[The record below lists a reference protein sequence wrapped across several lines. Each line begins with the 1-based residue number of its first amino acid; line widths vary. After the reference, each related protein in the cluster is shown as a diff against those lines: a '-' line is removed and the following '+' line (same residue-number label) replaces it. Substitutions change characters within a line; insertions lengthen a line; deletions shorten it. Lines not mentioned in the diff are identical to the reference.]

1 MNRRLA
7 HVGLLFVSLAF
18 AQSDTAYI
26 SGEVTDAT
34 GAVVPGVEISVINVN
49 TGIARRV
56 ESNAAGMYVAGNLA
70 PGEYQLTAE
79 KTGFK
84 SVHRTG
90 VLLQVDQKARQDI
103 RLDLGST
110 AESIEVTAHAEQ
122 FLKPASSELGDV
134 TSESEIRELPL
145 NGRNFL
151 SLVPLTVGSAEAPPG
166 VFQNLMGGAGFSL
179 NGLRLNASSYTID
192 GFDNNNPGTNV
203 PWNIL
208 PADAIEEFSV
218 STNNFSAEYGRSAGG
233 VVSMRMRSGTNAY
246 HGSAFDFF
254 RNNLL
259 DANDF
264 FSNRT
269 GQARAPYRYNQFGA
283 TFGGPIR
290 RNKTFFFADY
300 QGTRNI
306 ASNTAIGSVPILP
319 LRTGDFTSLAVNV
332 WDPNNV
338 TGYNGATPVRAP
350 FPGKIIPAGAQNPVG
365 QNLVALY
372 PAPNLGG
379 TFNNFVT
386 TKRSTLPLDS
396 ADLKVDHNF
405 SPTDIFSVRYDI
417 SSSSSFTNP
426 LFGPAGGG
434 GTNGQGRQQ
443 QLGSTYNRTFSPSV
457 LNELRFLWIHS
468 TGSLMPGTYGT
479 AVNTQVGIPGINTND
494 HTSGLG
500 WICPA
505 GFNCLGGDL
514 GLPQDGRNENFQ
526 FGDNVTVMRGRHNIK
541 AGYSLVLR
549 YMNFYQPMTPRGTFN
564 FNQLVTS
571 NAGAGGHAIASMLIG
586 YPALMQRDILDHYMD
601 VRTYETSAFI
611 RDDFRVNKRLTLNL
625 GLRWDLFTPQVEA
638 NDQQSNF
645 DPATKSM
652 LLAGKNGNSRSLVNA
667 DKKDFGPRVGF
678 AYQLGKT
685 AATVLRGGYGIS
697 YLPERDSV
705 AQLRISYNPP
715 FYFYQTITQ
724 SGLLTPTRKI
734 SDGLP
739 APVAPDPAQPSGA
752 LQYQQPNMRNASV
765 QYWNFDVQ
773 RALTRTL
780 ILDVAYAGN
789 HGTHLLTL
797 RNINQPAPAPV
808 QVFPVSP
815 NIGYLN
821 LFEGRGGS
829 LYHSLQVKLAKSY
842 GNGLSLRA
850 SYTYAK
856 AIDDSPGFWPVD
868 TSARYPQDSSNF
880 VSERGLS
887 AFDVRHRMTLNY
899 NYDLPFGRGKK
910 LLANASPLLNA
921 IVGGWQLT
929 GITVISS
936 GLPFTP
942 IMATNRANTANNGE
956 LRPDRLLS
964 GPSPSF
970 DRNIDHWFD
979 KSAFALP
986 ALYTYGDSGR
996 NILNGPGRV
1005 NLDAGLFKN
1014 FKLTE
1019 KTRLQFRG
1027 EFFNLLNHAQFG
1039 FPNRFFDT
1047 APGGSIN
1054 SLVKPPRQVQLA
1066 LKIIF

>member
-1 MNRRLA
+1 LA
-7 HVGLLFVSLAF
+7 HVGLILASLAF

-34 GAVVPGVEISVINVN
+34 GAVVPGVRISVINVS
-49 TGIARRV
+49 TGIGRRV
-56 ESNAAGMYVAGNLA
+56 ESNAAGMYAVPNLS
-70 PGEYQLTAE
+70 PGEYRITAE

-84 SVHRTG
+84 SLLRKG
-90 VLLQVDQKARQDI
+90 VVLQVDQKARQDI

-110 AESIEVTAHAEQ
+110 AESIEVTAHVEQ

-134 TSESEIRELPL
+134 TSEAEIRDLPL
-145 NGRNFL
+145 NGRNAL

-179 NGLRLNASSYTID
+179 NGLRINSSSYTID
-192 GFDNNNPGTNV
+192 GFDNNNTGINS

-218 STNNFSAEYGRSAGG
+218 LTNNFSAEYGRSSGG

-246 HGSAFDFF
+246 HGSAFEFF
-254 RNNLL
+254 RNDVL

-269 GQARAPYRYNQFGA
+269 GQPRAPYRYNQFGA
-283 TFGGPIR
+283 TFGGPLK

-306 ASNTAIGSVPILP
+306 TYNTAIGSVPILP

-350 FPGKIIPAGAQNPVG
+350 FPGKIIPASAQNPVG
-365 QNLVALY
+365 RKIAALY
-372 PAPNLGG
+372 PVSNLGG

-405 SPTDIFSVRYDI
+405 SPTDIVSVRYDI
-417 SSSSSFTNP
+417 ASSSSFTNP
-426 LFGPAGGG
+426 MFGDAGGG
-434 GTNGQGRQQ
+434 GSYGQGRQQ
-443 QLGSTYNRTFSPSV
+443 QLGATYNRTFSPTL
-457 LNELRFLWIHS
+457 LNEFRFLWVRGRS
-468 TGSLMPGTYGT
+468 SVFPGTYGSD
-479 AVNTQVGIPGINTND
+479 VNTQLGIPGINTNKD
-494 HTSGLG
+494 TSGMA
-500 WICPA
+500 WVCPA

-514 GLPQDGRNENFQ
+514 GFPQDGNPNTFQ
-526 FGDNVTVMRGRHNIK
+526 FGDNVTLMRGRHNIK

-549 YMNFYQPMTPRGTFN
+549 YMNFYQPSTPRGTFN

-571 NAGAGGHAIASMLIG
+571 NGGAGGNAIASLLVG
-586 YPALMQRDILDHYMD
+586 YPALMQRDILDHYM
-601 VRTYETSAFI
+601 VTRGYETNAFV

-625 GLRWDLFTPQVEA
+625 GLRWDLFMPHVEG
-638 NDQQSNF
+638 NDRQSNF
-645 DPATKSM
+645 DPATRSM
-652 LLAGKNGNSRSLVNA
+652 LLAGKDGNSRALVNA

-705 AQLRISYNPP
+705 AQMRLPYNPP
-715 FYFYQTITQ
+715 FYFFQTITQ
-724 SGLLTPTRKI
+724 SGLLTPTRAI

-739 APVAPDPAQPSGA
+739 APAAPDPRQPSA
-752 LQYQQPNMRNASV
+752 SIQYQQPNLRNASV
-765 QYWNFDVQ
+765 QYWNLDVQ

-797 RNINQPAPAPV
+797 RNINQPAPGPV

-815 NIGYLN
+815 SIGYLN
-821 LFEGRGGS
+821 TFEGRGNS
-829 LYHSLQVKLAKSY
+829 AYHSLQVKLAKTYS
-842 GNGLSLRA
+842 NGLSLRA

-868 TSARYPQDSSNF
+868 TSARYPQDSLNYA
-880 VSERGLS
+880 SERGLS

-899 NYDLPFGRGKK
+899 NYDLPFGRGRK

-921 IVGGWQLT
+921 IAGGWQVT

-956 LRPDRLLS
+956 LRPDRLPAGGS
-964 GPSPSF
+964 SSF
-970 DRNIDHWFD
+970 EQNIDHWFD
-979 KSAFALP
+979 KTAYGLP
-986 ALYTYGDSGR
+986 ALYTYGNSGR
-996 NILNGPGRV
+996 NILTGPGRV
-1005 NLDAGLFKN
+1005 NIDAGLFKN

-1039 FPNRFFDT
+1039 FPNRFMDT
-1047 APGGSIN
+1047 APGSSIN
-1054 SLVKPPRQVQLA
+1054 AVVRPPRQVQLA
-1066 LKIIF
+1066 VKILF